1 MQVEEQSGRQ
11 TWRPRAE
18 RTRGAILKAA
28 EAVFTE
34 KGFAAA
40 RLEDVAT
47 RVGIRRASIVY
58 YFRDKRE
65 LYDAVL
71 QRVFGDLAQ
80 QYAAVVAAGA
90 SPEARIEGVIRTW
103 VRYVGA
109 RPAAARI
116 LLREAAAAPAQQAQI
131 AQHLAPA
138 VTIVVQAIRGGQQ
151 AGVFHQL
158 DPIHFIFA
166 IVGATIFFVSATPT
180 FVPEWPFDP
189 LSQEQ
194 LNALQTEVLAMA
206 RRLLGLREDPYTGAT
221 PANATATALP
231 DTSRG

>member
-1 MQVEEQSGRQ
+1 MQVETRAAEGR
-11 TWRPRAE
+11 TRRPRAE

-58 YFRDKRE
+58 YFRDKTE

-71 QRVFGDLAQ
+71 RSVFGDLAQ
-80 QYAAVVAAGA
+80 QYDVVAAAGA
-90 SPEARIEGVIRTW
+90 SPEARIDAIMRTW

-109 RPAAARI
+109 RPSVARI
-116 LLREAAAAPAQQAQI
+116 LLREAAAGPAQQAQV
-131 AQHLAPA
+131 AQHVAPA
-138 VTIVVQAIRGGQQ
+138 IATVARAIRDGQQ
-151 AGVFHQL
+151 SGAFQSI

-166 IVGATIFFVSATPT
+166 VVGATIFFVSAAPT

-189 LSQEQ
+189 LSQQQ
-194 LNALQTEVLAMA
+194 LDTLQTEVLAMA
-206 RRLLGLREDPYTGAT
+206 RRLLGLREDPHTTPSGSTAAALRGA
-221 PANATATALP
+221 P
-231 DTSRG
+231 GE